1 MSITKIN
8 LSNILIILLVLVFF
22 YPTNQKI
29 LIDGLILDNKFE
41 ILFFLFILPIIFLL
55 KKNSSIRKNVS

>member
-55 KKNSSIRKNVS
+55 KKTRLLEKM